1 MCVACASVG
10 GPQRPLLAMLR
21 HAITTS
27 GGLPASSPK
36 GVDMGVTEKL
46 AAFVVEENL
55 EASAE
60 ESGCGRTAHV

>member
-1 MCVACASVG
+1 
-10 GPQRPLLAMLR
+10 
-21 HAITTS
+21 
-27 GGLPASSPK
+27 
-36 GVDMGVTEKL
+36 MGVTEKL